1 MNRQSTELHVDNEQL
16 IRVFNHSR
24 ELLMSGKLPKLK
36 KLINL
41 YVERIDIYPDVV
53 NVTLNIMGSML
64 SQSDN
69 SVLAELSR
77 ISPDGLEINDSVSR
91 DNIKKF

>member
-16 IRVFNHSR
+16 IRVFNHSS

-53 NVTLNIMGSML
+53 NVTLNNMGSLL
-64 SQSDN
+64 SQSGN
-69 SVLAELSR
+69 RELAELSR
-77 ISPDGLEINDSVSR
+77 INPKGLEINDSVPR
-91 DNIKKF
+91 ADIKKF

>member
-1 MNRQSTELHVDNEQL
+1 
-16 IRVFNHSR
+16 
-24 ELLMSGKLPKLK
+24 MSGKLPKLK

-53 NVTLNIMGSML
+53 NVTLNITGSML

-69 SVLAELSR
+69 RGMAELSR
-77 ISPDGLEINDSVSR
+77 ISPDGLEINDSISR
-91 DNIKKF
+91 EHIRKF